1 MNIIVQK
8 YGGTSVENKEK
19 LEKVCENII
28 SYKDR
33 TNKNEMSLENNVN
46 MINQAKEVSF

>member
-19 LEKVCENII
+19 LEKVKNDLLKSITSNKTNISNI
-28 SYKDR
+28 EVKIEDIYKFD
-33 TNKNEMSLENNVN
+33 
-46 MINQAKEVSF
+46 